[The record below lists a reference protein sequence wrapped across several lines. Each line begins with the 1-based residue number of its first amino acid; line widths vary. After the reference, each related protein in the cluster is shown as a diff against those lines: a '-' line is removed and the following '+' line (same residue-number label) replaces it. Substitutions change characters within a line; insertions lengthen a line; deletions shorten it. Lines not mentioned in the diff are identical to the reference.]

1 MKRSKNKRLKPLK
14 NVDTLSRLLFLE
26 TFLLL
31 FFPLFVLGP
40 FIFGGIKKAIA
51 IAFIASLAI
60 SPVVMFALGRFSSNV
75 ASLIYGGGHRTWN
88 EREQLDVDLN
98 TAKYYKMKK
107 EFDQALKTVNRILE
121 IDPDLSEALFLK
133 AQILWEGFENPTVA
147 KGYLKKV
154 IEKKQDKNETIHR
167 WASNLYYELSEIE
180 KNRETHLQGEVSG
193 ALFLCHIFQRGHRI
207 NDLRLKQ

>member
-14 NVDTLSRLLFLE
+14 NVDTVSRSHFLK
-26 TFLLL
+26 TFFWL
-31 FFPLFVLGP
+31 FFPLCLLGS
-40 FIFGGIKKAIA
+40 FMVGIKGIA

-60 SPVVMFALGRFSSNV
+60 SPVVMFALGRFSRNT
-75 ASLIYGGGHRTWN
+75 ASLVYGGGHGTWN
-88 EREQLDVDLN
+88 EREQLDGDLN
-98 TAKYYKMKK
+98 TAKYYKMRK

-133 AQILWEGFENPTVA
+133 AQILWEGFENPTAA

-154 IEKKQDKNETIHR
+154 IEMKQDKNETIHR

-180 KNRETHLQGEVSG
+180 KNIKSRSQSNKT
-193 ALFLCHIFQRGHRI
+193 
-207 NDLRLKQ
+207 

>member
-1 MKRSKNKRLKPLK
+1 MKRFKNKRSKPLK
-14 NVDTLSRLLFLE
+14 NVDTLSGLLFLE

-31 FFPLFVLGP
+31 FYPLCILGY
-40 FIFGGIKKAIA
+40 FRFGIKGIA

-60 SPVVMFALGRFSSNV
+60 SPVVTFALGRFSSNV

-88 EREQLDVDLN
+88 EREQLDSDLN